1 MLKKQKRHRSLTG
14 KKGICLSLLHTN
26 GKDNRIYKVA
36 TWIIILLFAM
46 LQPLGQYESL
56 PDDVTSFDNCE
67 MQFCQQGSTCIDED
81 TTPYAPSA
89 TRLRHQT
96 TSASGPSVIQRH
108 VSSLSVCSGRKPC
121 AHLRPT
127 ISAAVPRCASIGF
140 RHKFHPTAFILS
152 TGRASILSRRLASVC
167 FT

>member
-1 MLKKQKRHRSLTG
+1 MFTTILIAMATNQMLKKQKGTVSLRARKAFAYLCSTQM
-14 KKGICLSLLHTN
+14 K
-26 GKDNRIYKVA
+26 KDNRIYKVA

-96 TSASGPSVIQRH
+96 TSVSGPSVIQRH
-108 VSSLSVCSGRKPC
+108 VSSLSACSGRKTLCTP
-121 AHLRPT
+121 
-127 ISAAVPRCASIGF
+127 SADYIR
-140 RHKFHPTAFILS
+140 RRS
-152 TGRASILSRRLASVC
+152 TLCIYRL
-167 FT
+167 

>member
-1 MLKKQKRHRSLTG
+1 ME
-14 KKGICLSLLHTN
+14 
-26 GKDNRIYKVA
+26 KDNRIYKVA
-36 TWIIILLFAM
+36 MWIIILLFAM

-67 MQFCQQGSTCIDED
+67 MQFCQQGSTSIDED

-108 VSSLSVCSGRKPC
+108 VSSLSACPGRKTLCTP
-121 AHLRPT
+121 
-127 ISAAVPRCASIGF
+127 SADYIR
-140 RHKFHPTAFILS
+140 RRS
-152 TGRASILSRRLASVC
+152 TLCIYRL
-167 FT
+167 